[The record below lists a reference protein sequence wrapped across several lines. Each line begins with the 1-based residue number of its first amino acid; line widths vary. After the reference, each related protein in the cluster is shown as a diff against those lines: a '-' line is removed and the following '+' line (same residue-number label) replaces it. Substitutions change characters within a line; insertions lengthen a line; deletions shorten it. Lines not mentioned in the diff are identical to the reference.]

1 MDVELQ
7 IVKDLARDAHPT
19 IVIINEYCA
28 EYKDLFKE
36 VRNYGCF
43 NYLHL
48 GIISTI
54 KRKLLP

>member
-1 MDVELQ
+1 MYLFLQ
-7 IVKDLARDAHPT
+7 ILKHLARDAHRT
-19 IVIINEYCA
+19 IAIINEYCA
-28 EYKDLFKE
+28 DYKDLFKE